1 MSEFPLFR
9 PAEAKA
15 EREKRTRSRDL
26 VKPQAP
32 EETEPGADKPG
43 TGKKRKHKAP
53 AHAASSESQQDE
65 VESRDTIKQ
74 PDASKAIGRKTLK
87 RKNNA
92 FKPPKED
99 ESEDEELESP
109 RKKPKLKTKAAK
121 IDKETGPTRRSNRAK
136 DMYKPPEVEE
146 DNEEEAYDEPS
157 SSARG
162 KRKKKAAGETKVSK
176 KTKTK
181 K

>member
-15 EREKRTRSRDL
+15 EREKRNRSRD
-26 VKPQAP
+26 VVTPQAP
-32 EETEPGADKPG
+32 EETGEGAEKPD
-43 TGKKRKHKAP
+43 TGKKRKQKAP
-53 AHAASSESQQDE
+53 AHAAPSESQQDE
-65 VESRDTIKQ
+65 VESRDTIKH
-74 PDASKAIGRKTLK
+74 PEASKATGRKTLN
-87 RKNNA
+87 RNNDA
-92 FKPPKED
+92 FKPTKDD
-99 ESEDEELESP
+99 ESEDEEPESP

-121 IDKETGPTRRSNRAK
+121 LDKETGPTRRSNRAK
-136 DMYKPPEVEE
+136 GMYKPPEEEE

-162 KRKKKAAGETKVSK
+162 KRKKKAAGETTVSK
-176 KTKTK
+176 KTKAK